1 MLHYYRCSVDN
12 VRQPQWNEILRL
24 GKCQNMLI
32 LWQTSTII
40 QLKDFFVASISYN
53 LLPVLK
59 INLFRYNSHSK
70 LRDFNF
76 KQSSE
81 FVRKQTQEMSFSSSF
96 LEQADQ
102 LSVEA

>member
-1 MLHYYRCSVDN
+1 MSKYVNFMADLNYY
-12 VRQPQWNEILRL
+12 
-24 GKCQNMLI
+24 
-32 LWQTSTII
+32 STKRF
-40 QLKDFFVASISYN
+40 LCASISYN

-59 INLFRYNSHSK
+59 INLFRYNSRSK
-70 LRDFNF
+70 LRQFNF

-96 LEQADQ
+96 LELADQ